1 MLAAIEDDINKRFG
15 GTDHMENIHM
25 EIAHTKNPEAA
36 EDLKQQII
44 EKFGV
49 TEVEPLSVVTKLACH
64 IGPGSIAVAC
74 SKLLTEKIYIIIKI
88 LKIFIETNR
97 YIGVC
102 RNCQ

>member
-44 EKFGV
+44 EKF
-49 TEVEPLSVVTKLACH
+49 P
-64 IGPGSIAVAC
+64 
-74 SKLLTEKIYIIIKI
+74 
-88 LKIFIETNR
+88 
-97 YIGVC
+97 
-102 RNCQ
+102 